1 MTHFLSSS
9 EDGLICIWDSRLV
22 DKELIRN
29 ATDFIWKPFL
39 QITLFRPDGSGDLG
53 LAKILLYPKQ
63 TTTTFWAASDEGDL
77 ALVDWSI
84 KP

>member
-1 MTHFLSSS
+1 MQ
-9 EDGLICIWDSRLV
+9 
-22 DKELIRN
+22 
-29 ATDFIWKPFL
+29 

-53 LAKILLYPKQ
+53 LSRILLYPRQ

-77 ALVDWSI
+77 ALVDWSV